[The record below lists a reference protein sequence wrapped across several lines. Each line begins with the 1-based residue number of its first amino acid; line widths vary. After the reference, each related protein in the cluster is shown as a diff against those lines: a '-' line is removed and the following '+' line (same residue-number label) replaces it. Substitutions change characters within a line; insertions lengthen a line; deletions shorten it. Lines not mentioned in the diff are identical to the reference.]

1 MNKTRIVCFGD
12 SNTWGYNGE
21 NALRF
26 DDDARWTQLMQA
38 RLGEDYMV
46 VEEGVNGRTT
56 VFEDPLTEGLNGLTA
71 LAPVLLAHQPIDLL
85 VFMLGTNDCKARFS
99 ATPYDITQ
107 GLRRLVMKARGMEV
121 WRDEPRILIMAPM
134 VMDEKL
140 YGVPDV
146 RDGMGPGSVEKSR
159 ELPGRM
165 RLLADELGCAFLD
178 SNDYV
183 RPNPYD
189 HMHIA
194 LESCAPFAEAVA
206 QACLGMLA

>member
-1 MNKTRIVCFGD
+1 MNKKRIVCFGD

-26 DDDARWTQLMQA
+26 EDDARWTQLLQK
-38 RLGEDYMV
+38 RLGEGFMV

-85 VFMLGTNDCKARFS
+85 VLMLGTNDCKARFS

-107 GLRRLVMKARGMEV
+107 GLRRLVVKARGMEV
-121 WRDEPRILIMAPM
+121 WRDAPRILIMAPM
-134 VMDEKL
+134 VMGEAL
-140 YGVPDV
+140 YEVPDV
-146 RDGMGPGSVEKSR
+146 MDGMGPGSVEKSR
-159 ELPGRM
+159 ELPRRY

-178 SNDYV
+178 SNDHV
-183 RPNPYD
+183 RPNPHD

-194 LESCAPFAEAVA
+194 LESCAPFSEAVA
-206 QACLGMLA
+206 VACLELLP